1 MPNHPPKTLQAN
13 LWSVDTNDLNLQQD
27 KSYIIHQLFAS
38 GGIPQWQWLF
48 KTYSF
53 KDLQDIFI
61 NNPVKIYRPDAFNFV
76 QNILLSLKD
85 KNLNKEK
92 YVTNIPV
99 RSVRSESDLI
109 FQQLDEAKRSLRSSS

>member
-13 LWSVDTNDLNLQQD
+13 LWSVDTNDINLQQD